1 MSFFKSI
8 YIVLFSTTRS
18 VLEKSKDLTDTEL
31 VAQIVAT
38 NNSLLFSTL
47 YDRYSKKVYNKCYSF
62 ARNEDE
68 AKDLTQDV
76 FLKLFIKLH
85 TFKGKA
91 KFSTW
96 LYSFT
101 YNFCANYVNRDKGR
115 KMSDE
120 SDTMDNHEYYLSH
133 MEDVEE
139 ETLFELQASQ
149 LEKALENIDPE
160 DKAILLLKYQDE
172 VSVKDLQGLLKVGES
187 AVKMRLKRARIR
199 VVEEHNK
206 LN

>member
-1 MSFFKSI
+1 MSFFKNI
-8 YIVLFSTTRS
+8 FIVLFSTTHS
-18 VLEKSKDLTDTEL
+18 ALEKSKDLTDAEL

-149 LEKALENIDPE
+149 LEIALENIDPE

-172 VSVKDLQGLLKVGES
+172 VSVKDLQSLLKVGES

>member
-1 MSFFKSI
+1 
-8 YIVLFSTTRS
+8 
-18 VLEKSKDLTDTEL
+18 
-31 VAQIVAT
+31 
-38 NNSLLFSTL
+38 
-47 YDRYSKKVYNKCYSF
+47 
-62 ARNEDE
+62 
-68 AKDLTQDV
+68 
-76 FLKLFIKLH
+76 
-85 TFKGKA
+85 
-91 KFSTW
+91 
-96 LYSFT
+96 
-101 YNFCANYVNRDKGR
+101 
-115 KMSDE
+115 MSDE

-149 LEKALENIDPE
+149 LEIALENIDPE

-172 VSVKDLQGLLKVGES
+172 VSVKDLQSLLKVGES

>member
-1 MSFFKSI
+1 MGLINKLFLV
-8 YIVLFSTTRS
+8 IVGTTKNAIGAS
-18 VLEKSKDLTDTEL
+18 QKLSDEDL

-38 NNSLLFSTL
+38 NNTLLFSAL

-76 FLKLFIKLH
+76 FLKLFTKLNA
-85 TFKGKA
+85 FKGRS

-101 YNFCANYVNRDKGR
+101 YNFCVNYVNRDKAR
-115 KMSDE
+115 QMDDASDSIE
-120 SDTMDNHEYYLSH
+120 NHDYYLSE
-133 MEDVEE
+133 MEDIPDED
-139 ETLFELQASQ
+139 LFEMRVHKL
-149 LEKALENIDPE
+149 KTALENISAD
-160 DKAILLLKYQDE
+160 DKAILLLKYQDDI
-172 VSVKDLQGLLKVGES
+172 SVKELQTVLKVGES

-199 VVEEHNK
+199 VLEEHNK
-206 LN
+206 L

>member
-1 MSFFKSI
+1 MSFFKNI
-8 YIVLFSTTRS
+8 FIVLFSTTHS
-18 VLEKSKDLTDTEL
+18 ALEKSKDLTDAEL

-38 NNSLLFSTL
+38 NNSLLFCTL

-149 LEKALENIDPE
+149 LEIALENIDPE

-172 VSVKDLQGLLKVGES
+172 VSVKDLQSLLKVGES

>member
-8 YIVLFSTTRS
+8 YIVLFSATHS
-18 VLEKSKDLTDTEL
+18 VLEKSKDLTDAEL
-31 VAQIVAT
+31 VTQIVAT

-172 VSVKDLQGLLKVGES
+172 VSVKDLQALLKVGES